1 MSYALANQTKDVSNM
16 QRWLRMTGLLILFSL
31 FSYSTVEAALV
42 VEPTSSIDVENPT
55 NYVVG
60 NKQMY
65 IGGED
70 GYRTYRLSDGS
81 LVHHVKGQATDVLD
95 VSDDEQWVLTKQSSG
110 LVTYD
115 AKGMERHALQEAKWK
130 HMTMS
135 FNDDQIQARFLP
147 GSSVAVILTKSS
159 DLVWYDVATNEVE
172 KQAFIG
178 RNERYGP
185 PNQQLRVSKHFI
197 AIGEKAMITLYSHEG
212 EMMSSIGIGAL
223 IESFDVTN
231 DGMVVMTIK
240 SGALYEYK
248 WNAKGTFSRELDIT
262 GAIMMSPNGTFFSNE
277 TSLYDF
283 KTGKRIYSS
292 VQPGRVVFTPDSTR
306 FISIGKRIEIYDTS
320 SLDKRIRSI
329 AVNPELKRIET
340 DTKVR
345 PSLIVT
351 RADGTKETITEG
363 VTWTTTSPER
373 LAIEKGMFVGKQSG
387 PVVVNATYEEHTTL
401 FYVKVVP
408 PPPLTDLEWLKAHK
422 KALDQHGTFDGAD
435 HKIGT
440 LYAKVKAPAGKLLID
455 KKIATRGK
463 YHYDFLYA
471 ATNRSKKV
479 NEIVLSFWNYKRPN
493 ITESVVQRAFGKPI
507 QTWTKKS
514 KSFETIRGNESWEK
528 RFVGKI
534 AAYRTKQKHT
544 VWMYYDTSGKLR
556 MFRLFESALK

>member
-1 MSYALANQTKDVSNM
+1 MK
-16 QRWLRMTGLLILFSL
+16 RWLRMTGLLILFSL
-31 FSYSTVEAALV
+31 FSYSTAEAALV
-42 VEPTSSIDVENPT
+42 VEPTSSIEVGNPT

-60 NKQMY
+60 NEHLY

-70 GYRTYRLSDGS
+70 GYRTYQLSDGS
-81 LVHHVKGQATDVLD
+81 LVHDVKGQATDLLD
-95 VSDDEQWVLTKQSSG
+95 VSDDGEWVLTKQPAG

-115 AKGMERHALQEAKWK
+115 AEGMERHIIEEAKWE
-130 HMTMS
+130 HMTIS
-135 FNDDQIQARFLP
+135 FKDDQVQARFLP
-147 GSSVAVILTKSS
+147 GSSIAVILTESS
-159 DLVWYDVATNEVE
+159 DLVWYDVATNEVK

-178 RNERYGP
+178 RDERYDP
-185 PNQQLRVSKHFI
+185 QNQTLRVSKQLI
-197 AIGEKAMITLYSHEG
+197 AVGEKSKMSIYTHEG
-212 EMMSSIGIGAL
+212 KWVSSFGIGDL
-223 IESFDVTN
+223 IESFDVTDDN
-231 DGMVVMTIK
+231 LLVMVSADGGLNEHNPITKTGFLREIGIHGNIVV
-240 SGALYEYK
+240 
-248 WNAKGTFSRELDIT
+248 
-262 GAIMMSPNGTFFSNE
+262 SPNGTFFSNE

-292 VQPGRVVFTPDSTR
+292 IQPGRVVFTPDSTR
-306 FISIGKRIEIYDTS
+306 FISLGKRIEIYHTS

-329 AVNPELKRIET
+329 AVNSELKRIET
-340 DTKVR
+340 DTKIR

-363 VTWTTTSPER
+363 VAWTSTAPER

-387 PVVVNATYEEHTTL
+387 PVVVNATYEDHTTL
-401 FYVKVVP
+401 FHLKVVE

-422 KALDQHGTFDGAD
+422 KALDQHGSFDGAD

-463 YHYDFLYA
+463 YHHDFMYA

-493 ITESVVQRAFGKPI
+493 ITESVVQRAFGKPT

-514 KSFETIRGNESWEK
+514 KSFETIRGSKSWEK
-528 RFVGKI
+528 RSVGKI

-556 MFRLFESALK
+556 MFRLFESAPK

>member
-1 MSYALANQTKDVSNM
+1 
-16 QRWLRMTGLLILFSL
+16 MTGLLILFSL

-65 IGGED
+65 IGGVD
-70 GYRTYRLSDGS
+70 GYRTYQLSDGS

-115 AKGMERHALQEAKWK
+115 AKGMERHTLQEAKSE
-130 HMTMS
+130 HMTIS

-147 GSSVAVILTKSS
+147 GSSVAAILTESS
-159 DLVWYDVATNEVE
+159 GLVWYDVATNEVK
-172 KQAFIG
+172 KQAFIIQDG
-178 RNERYGP
+178 RFGP
-185 PNQQLRVSKHFI
+185 SPQTLRVSKQFI
-197 AIGEKAMITLYSHEG
+197 AVGEKTMMSLYTHEG
-212 EMMSSIGIGAL
+212 EMMSSFGIGDL
-223 IESFDVTN
+223 IESFDVTE
-231 DGMVVMTIK
+231 DG
-240 SGALYEYK
+240 L
-248 WNAKGTFSRELDIT
+248 
-262 GAIMMSPNGTFFSNE
+262 IMMVRADGWLNERNPITKTGFLREIGLHGNIMVSPNGTFFSNE
-277 TSLYDF
+277 TVLYDF
-283 KTGKRIYSS
+283 RTGKRIYSS

-363 VTWTTTSPER
+363 VTWTSTSPER

-408 PPPLTDLEWLKAHK
+408 PPPLTDLEWLRAHK
-422 KALDQHGTFDGAD
+422 KALDQNGSFDGAD

-440 LYAKVKAPAGKLLID
+440 LYAEVKAPAGKLLID

-463 YHYDFLYA
+463 YHYDFMYA
-471 ATNRSKKV
+471 ATNRSKTV

-514 KSFETIRGNESWEK
+514 KSFETIRGNKSWEK
-528 RFVGKI
+528 RSVGKI

-556 MFRLFESALK
+556 MFRLFESAPK